1 MAGLSVEQQEALAR
15 LRGELEQGDVIH
27 VDAFAVL
34 GAPEATLLDDT
45 GDAEGFARYRLTAV
59 ERRLESGLWA
69 VISQTCD
76 LRRDTDLE
84 PFVQVSPILGL
95 TEEEWRHGRE
105 GTASTRRFAYP
116 HALGDVTHPVLDVRI
131 VQTVEK
137 TALVAETVAPM
148 DAGLD
153 RPTRLHLSAW
163 LARRF
168 ARHAFPDELET
179 VALRRLR
186 EELAKRRAQ
195 PGTPAGALLDCREAV
210 MVSYG
215 DGPNIDVLFVVRQDR
230 VVANPVFA
238 QDAERK
244 LREAADAIMRPVV
257 KRAQSQGS
265 GYTVTWEVATPNAIP
280 FSEILYRYNPID
292 IGFP

>member
-1 MAGLSVEQQEALAR
+1 
-15 LRGELEQGDVIH
+15 
-27 VDAFAVL
+27 
-34 GAPEATLLDDT
+34 
-45 GDAEGFARYRLTAV
+45 
-59 ERRLESGLWA
+59 

-153 RPTRLHLSAW
+153 HPTRLRLSAW

-230 VVANPVFA
+230 VVTNPVFA

-244 LREAADAIMRPVV
+244 LREGADAIMRPVV

-265 GYTVTWEVATPNAIP
+265 GYTVTWEVATLTPSRSRRSSTATTRSTSASRRSRSLIGRAGRY
-280 FSEILYRYNPID
+280 SWSRSVLSILHKTPAWDLREVPQRRASD
-292 IGFP
+292 RGDTQTVHCSQRMQVSAATTAPASPPG

>member
-1 MAGLSVEQQEALAR
+1 MRS
-15 LRGELEQGDVIH
+15 
-27 VDAFAVL
+27 
-34 GAPEATLLDDT
+34 
-45 GDAEGFARYRLTAV
+45 
-59 ERRLESGLWA
+59 
-69 VISQTCD
+69 
-76 LRRDTDLE
+76 
-84 PFVQVSPILGL
+84 
-95 TEEEWRHGRE
+95 
-105 GTASTRRFAYP
+105 TASTRRFAYP

-153 RPTRLHLSAW
+153 HPTRLRLSAW

-230 VVANPVFA
+230 VVTNPVLA

-244 LREAADAIMRPVV
+244 LREGADAIMRPVV

-292 IGFP
+292 IGVP